1 MKEYI
6 KPLLINLNIV
16 SNEIIT
22 STSIRFDNNI
32 YKDTD
37 EVVEWEDLFK

>member
-6 KPLLINLNIV
+6 KPLLNNLNV
-16 SNEIIT
+16 ESNEVVT
-22 STSIRFDNNI
+22 STSVRFDNNI
-32 YKDTD
+32 YKETD